1 MALTDEGLIDIPGVA
16 SRWVRLANGAKAHY
30 STAGDT
36 GPAVVLLHGG
46 IQGSSGMAGWGRWM
60 MPHLAAEG
68 FRVYAPDQP
77 GFGLSDTREEYL
89 PTHGVLSHAQ
99 FVNDFADAVCL
110 DQFHLSGNSM
120 GASTTAHYVVDHPER
135 VLSYILIATY
145 LQPELGADPDGTGMR
160 KLGGIQIPEWDG
172 TAKGMGEMM
181 ELIIIRKEGISEDLK
196 EMRTRMAHRQ
206 AESRVAYM
214 NGRNVIDDDAGLRQK
229 WMLKGRLDQLDIPAI
244 YVYGLEDVLIPVA
257 AGYEQEDLLPNIKFY
272 YPEKTGHQ
280 GQTDTP
286 ELHNR
291 IYAEFF
297 KTGKLSP
304 ELEKEAGV
312 STRRRSVGATA

>member
-16 SRWVRLANGAKAHY
+16 SRWVRLANGARAHY

-60 MPHLAAEG
+60 MPHLASNG

-77 GFGLSDTREEYL
+77 GFGLSDTRPEFR
-89 PTHGVLSHAQ
+89 PTHGVLSHVQ
-99 FVNDFADAVCL
+99 FVNDFADALCL
-110 DQFHLSGNSM
+110 DRFHLAGNSM
-120 GASTTAHYVVDHPER
+120 GATNTAHYVVEHPER
-135 VLSYILIATY
+135 VISYILIATY

-160 KLGGIQIPEWDG
+160 KLGGIQLPEWDG

-181 ELIIIRKEGISEDLK
+181 DLIIIRKEGISEDLK

-206 AESRVAYM
+206 AESREAFM
-214 NGRNVIDDDAGLRQK
+214 NARNVINSDAGLKQK
-229 WMLKGRLDQLDIPAI
+229 WMLKGRLDQLETPAI

-257 AGYEQEDLLPNIKFY
+257 AGYEQEELLPNIKFY
-272 YPEKTGHQ
+272 YPENTGHQ

-291 IYAEFF
+291 IFSEFF
-297 KTGKLSP
+297 LTGKLSP

-312 STRRRSVGATA
+312 SGRRQGVGVHA